1 MKSEPHPT
9 PEFQRFNRL
18 MRGLLAVSH
27 DELQAELAKEKK
39 QKARKKKRAK
49 ASPASPVANG
59 HDH

>member
-9 PEFQRFNRL
+9 PEFQRFNK
-18 MRGLLAVSH
+18 MMGGLLAVSH

-49 ASPASPVANG
+49 TSPASRASSGV
-59 HDH
+59 DR